1 MNPAAYLAEAHRIFV
16 GELTPGRIGSR
27 AASLILVNLRTLLLL
42 SLLFLPACEGAG
54 DDDSAAP
61 DDDDTQAP
69 GDDDATAADDD
80 DATVDDD
87 DDATA
92 GDDDDATTGD
102 DDDAT
107 GGDDDDSAH
116 TRPPDPP
123 EAPAAPDCPTGMI
136 GVPEGTWTLGE
147 GDPDW
152 LLPSPNNSWESEY
165 PGLDLLALTTIPLST
180 HTIPAFCMDRF
191 PFPGIEGENWPV
203 DGLNFDTVR
212 ELDLALDVF
221 GRRACTLSE
230 LLLAGAGP
238 NNWRFPYDPGEPI
251 SGICEED
258 DFAPGPIGRMP
269 GCVSPLGFRDML
281 VRSVWARLDPAMG
294 AVLAPQ
300 GMPIYP
306 PWDGAS
312 FAGSQPYAVYGGT
325 SRQGTFYCSTNF
337 GVHSHPD
344 SVELFLDDGFRA
356 CANPGLPDPSVEAA
370 WQDFLADF
378 LLVGSYQDWLGL
390 D

>member
-1 MNPAAYLAEAHRIFV
+1 MRAVSSV
-16 GELTPGRIGSR
+16 GSQPSRLGEVTPGRIGSG
-27 AASLILVNLRTLLLL
+27 AASLILVHLQTLLLC
-42 SLLFLPACEGAG
+42 SLLLLTACGGAG

-61 DDDDTQAP
+61 DDDDTLAP
-69 GDDDATAADDD
+69 GDDDT
-80 DATVDDD
+80 TIDDD
-87 DDATA
+87 DDDDSTTGDDDDDSTA
-92 GDDDDATTGD
+92 GDDDDDSTAGD
-102 DDDAT
+102 D
-107 GGDDDDSAH
+107 DDDDSAH
-116 TRPPDPP
+116 TRPPDPSEEP
-123 EAPAAPDCPTGMI
+123 LPPDCPDGMI
-136 GVPEGTWTLGE
+136 GVAEGTWSLGE
-147 GDPDW
+147 SDPDW

-191 PFPGIEGENWPV
+191 PFPGIEGESWPV
-203 DGLNFDTVR
+203 DGLNLDTVHT
-212 ELDLALDVF
+212 LDLTLAAF

-238 NNWRFPYDPGEPI
+238 NNWRFPYDPGQAL
-251 SGICEED
+251 SGMCEED
-258 DFAPGPIGRMP
+258 DFEPGPIGRMP
-269 GCVSPLGFRDML
+269 NCVSPLGFRDML

-294 AVLAPQ
+294 AVLAGH

-306 PWDGAS
+306 PWDGAG
-312 FAGSQPYAVYGGT
+312 FAGAQPYAVYGGT

-337 GVHSHPD
+337 GVHSHP
-344 SVELFLDDGFRA
+344 SSIELFLDDGFRV
-356 CANPGLPDPSVEAA
+356 CANPGPPDPTVEAA